1 METRKPADTKAK
13 PFPRRCLE
21 CGEVQVQ
28 PTTIAY
34 EGEVKHDGRVYTI
47 RVAQLHVNKCGAC
60 GEVFFTN
67 VADEQISQALRK
79 HLSLL
84 SPDDIRHCLEQ
95 LDLRQKDFAERIGVA
110 PETVSRWLSGTQIQ
124 SRAMDNLMR
133 LFFGFSNVRDALS
146 GPAWSGTLNTDPA
159 ARSPG

>member
-1 METRKPADTKAK
+1 METRKPADNKAK

-21 CGEVQVQ
+21 CGELQVQ

-34 EGEVKHDGRVYTI
+34 EGEVKHDGRVHTI
-47 RVAQLHVNKCGAC
+47 RVAQLNVNKCGAC

-67 VADEQISQALRK
+67 VADEQISQALRER
-79 HLSLL
+79 LSLL
-84 SPDDIRHCLEQ
+84 SPDDIRRCLED
-95 LDLRQKDFAERIGVA
+95 LRLRQKDFAERIGVA

-133 LFFGFSNVRDALS
+133 LFFRFSNVREALS
-146 GPAWSGTLNTDPA
+146 GPAWSGTLNIDPA